1 MKTLTVTFH
10 HTCNYGATLQ
20 AYALHHVIKSLGHDN
35 VVFEY
40 PEAKRKCKPFLKNPY
55 VFTRTQIQRICYF
68 LRKDKIDT
76 RVRSFRDFHAE
87 NIQKTRVYTDMD
99 DLRNH
104 VPKVDC
110 LITGSDQVWNM
121 NSLAKFKPA
130 HFLDFG
136 PSDIVRFSY
145 AASIEKLN
153 YTEQQKDYVAK
164 AIASYKGVSLRE
176 ISARDYINSFTN
188 ANAIQVVDP
197 VFLLNK
203 EEWGSVAAEG
213 RIKEPYILCYQVSS
227 NPLMQKMANYLK
239 EQTGCKI
246 VSVCHGSIKWIKSDY
261 SLFDVSPE
269 EFLGLYKK
277 ADFVLTT
284 SFHGTA
290 LALVHERPF
299 ISLVRPDSKNR
310 ILDMLKSFG
319 LEKSCVSSKRD
330 FHVPN
335 VDYSS
340 VRARIEVERLRSL
353 DYLKRML
360 SDK

>member
-20 AYALHHVIKSLGHDN
+20 TYALHHTIKSLGHDN

-40 PEAKRKCKPFLKNPY
+40 PEAKRKSKPFFKNPY
-55 VFTRTQIQRICYF
+55 VFIRTQFQRISYL

-76 RVRSFRDFHAE
+76 RVRLFKEFHAE
-87 NIQKTRVYTDMD
+87 NIQKTRVYMDMD
-99 DLRNH
+99 DLRNNT
-104 VPKVDC
+104 PKVDC

-121 NSLAKFKPA
+121 NSLVKFKPA

-136 PSDIVRFSY
+136 PNNLIRFSY

-164 AIASYKGVSLRE
+164 AINSYRGVSLRE
-176 ISARDYINSFTN
+176 MSARDYINSFTN

-203 EEWGSVAAEG
+203 QEWDSISTKG

-227 NPLMQKMANYLK
+227 NPLMQKMANFLK
-239 EQTGCKI
+239 RKTGCKI
-246 VSVCHGSIKWIKSDY
+246 VSVCHGTLKWIKSDY
-261 SLFDVSPE
+261 SLFDVSPR
-269 EFLGLYKK
+269 EFLGLYKN
-277 ADFVLTT
+277 ASFVLTT

-299 ISLVRPDSKNR
+299 ISLVRPDSRNR
-310 ILDMLKSFG
+310 IVDLLKLLN
-319 LEKSCVSSKRD
+319 LEKSCVSSTED
-330 FHVPN
+330 FHVPEIDYAN
-335 VDYSS
+335 V
-340 VRARIEVERLRSL
+340 RTIIEDERLRSL
-353 DYLKRML
+353 DYLKKML
-360 SDK
+360 SE

>member
-20 AYALHHVIKSLGHDN
+20 AYALHSVIKSLGHEN
-35 VVFEY
+35 LVLEY
-40 PEAKRKCKPFLKNPY
+40 PERSRKKTSFFKNPY
-55 VFTRTQIQRICYF
+55 QFIKSNYQRLNY
-68 LRKDKIDT
+68 LYRKDKIEA
-76 RVRSFRDFHAE
+76 RKKMFKDFHST
-87 NIQKTRVYTDMD
+87 NIMKTRVYKDIE
-99 DLRNH
+99 DLRNNTPD
-104 VPKVDC
+104 VNC

-121 NSLAKFKPA
+121 NSLPKFKPA

-136 PSDIVRFSY
+136 PKNIIRFSY

-153 YTEQQKDYVAK
+153 YTDQQKKYVAR

-176 ISARDYINSFTN
+176 TSARDYINSFTN
-188 ANAIQVVDP
+188 VNAIQVVDP

-203 EEWGSVAAEG
+203 DEWSSVAIEG

-227 NPLMQKMANYLK
+227 NPLMQKTADYLK
-239 EQTGCKI
+239 NKTGCKI
-246 VSVCHGSIKWIKSDY
+246 VSVCHGSFKWIKSDY

-269 EFLGLYKK
+269 EFLGLYRN
-277 ADFVLTT
+277 ASYVLTT

-299 ISLVRPDSKNR
+299 ISLVRPDSRNR
-310 ILDMLKSFG
+310 IVDLLKLLG
-319 LEKSCVSSKRD
+319 LEKSSVSSTEE

-335 VDYSS
+335 IDYSC
-340 VRARIEVERLRSL
+340 VRAKIEVERSRSL
-353 DYLKRML
+353 DYLKAML
-360 SDK
+360 SE

>member
-1 MKTLTVTFH
+1 MKTLTVTYH

-20 AYALHHVIKSLGHDN
+20 TYALHHVIKSLGHDN
-35 VVFEY
+35 IVFEY
-40 PEAKRKCKPFLKNPY
+40 PEVKRKSKPFLKNPY
-55 VFTRTQIQRICYF
+55 VFIRTQFQRICYL

-76 RVRSFRDFHAE
+76 RVRMFKDFHAE

-99 DLRNH
+99 DLRKNT
-104 VPKVDC
+104 PKVDC

-136 PSDIVRFSY
+136 PSDIIRFSY

-153 YTEQQKDYVAK
+153 YTDQQKDYVAK
-164 AIASYKGVSLRE
+164 VLASYKGVSLRE
-176 ISARDYINSFTN
+176 TSARDYINSFTN
-188 ANAIQVVDP
+188 ADAIQVVDP

-203 EEWGSVAAEG
+203 QEWDSISTEG

-227 NPLMQKMANYLK
+227 NPLMQKMVDYLK
-239 EQTGCKI
+239 KETGCKI
-246 VSVCHGSIKWIKSDY
+246 VSVCHGTIKWIKSDY

-269 EFLGLYKK
+269 EFLGLYRN
-277 ADFVLTT
+277 ASYVVTT

-299 ISLVRPDSKNR
+299 ISLVRPDSRNR
-310 ILDMLKSFG
+310 IVDLLQLLG
-319 LEKSCVSSKRD
+319 LEKSCVSSTEE

-335 VDYSS
+335 IDFSC
-340 VRARIEVERLRSL
+340 VRAKIEEERSRSL
-353 DYLKRML
+353 DFLKAML
-360 SDK
+360 SE

>member
-20 AYALHHVIKSLGHDN
+20 TYALHRVIKSLGHEN
-35 VVFEY
+35 LVLEY
-40 PEAKRKCKPFLKNPY
+40 PESGKKKTSFLKNPY
-55 VFTRTQIQRICYF
+55 QFIRSYYQRLNY
-68 LRKDKIDT
+68 LYRKDKIEA
-76 RVRSFRDFHAE
+76 RKKMFKDFHST
-87 NIQKTRVYTDMD
+87 NIMKTRVYKDME
-99 DLRNH
+99 DLRNNMPD
-104 VPKVDC
+104 VNC

-121 NSLAKFKPA
+121 NSLPKFKPA

-136 PSDIVRFSY
+136 PKNIIRFSY

-153 YTEQQKDYVAK
+153 YSDQQKKYVAS

-176 ISARDYINSFTN
+176 TSARDYINSFTN

-203 EEWGSVAAEG
+203 DEWGSVAIEG

-227 NPLMQKMANYLK
+227 NPLMQKMADYLK
-239 EQTGCKI
+239 KETGCKI
-246 VSVCHGSIKWIKSDY
+246 VSVCHGSMKWIKSDY

-269 EFLGLYKK
+269 EFLGLYRS
-277 ADFVLTT
+277 ASYVLTT

-299 ISLVRPDSKNR
+299 ISLTRPDSKNR
-310 ILDMLKSFG
+310 ILDLLQLLGIK
-319 LEKSCVSSKRD
+319 ESCVSLTSE
-330 FHVPN
+330 FHVPSI
-335 VDYSS
+335 DYAS
-340 VRARIEVERLRSL
+340 VRKVLEAERVRSL
-353 DYLKRML
+353 DYLKQML
-360 SDK
+360 SE

>member
-1 MKTLTVTFH
+1 MKTLTVTYH

-20 AYALHHVIKSLGHDN
+20 TYSLHRVIKSLGHDN
-35 VVFEY
+35 LVFEY
-40 PEAKRKCKPFLKNPY
+40 PKAKKKKISFLKNPY
-55 VFTRTQIQRICYF
+55 VFLIIQFKQLSYLF
-68 LRKDKIDT
+68 RKEKID
-76 RVRSFRDFHAE
+76 VRIESFKKFHSE
-87 NIQKTRVYTDMD
+87 NIQKTRMYKDMD
-99 DLRNH
+99 DLRNNT
-104 VPKVDC
+104 PSVDC

-121 NSLAKFKPA
+121 NILPKLKPA

-136 PSDIVRFSY
+136 PKELIRFSY

-153 YTEQQKDYVAK
+153 YSNLQKEYVANV
-164 AIASYKGVSLRE
+164 IASYKGVSLRE
-176 ISARDYINSFTN
+176 TSARDYINSFTN
-188 ANAIQVVDP
+188 ANAIQVIDP

-239 EQTGCKI
+239 KNTGCKI

-269 EFLGLYKK
+269 EFLGLYKN
-277 ADFVLTT
+277 ANYVLTT

-299 ISLVRPDSKNR
+299 ISLVRPDSRNR
-310 ILDMLKSFG
+310 IVDLLKLLG
-319 LEKSCVSSKRD
+319 LEKSCVSSTGE

-335 VDYSS
+335 IDYSC
-340 VRARIEVERLRSL
+340 VRAIMEVERARSL
-353 DYLKRML
+353 DYLKKML
-360 SDK
+360 SE

>member
-1 MKTLTVTFH
+1 MKTLTVTYH

-20 AYALHHVIKSLGHDN
+20 TYSLHRVIKSLGHDN
-35 VVFEY
+35 LVFEY
-40 PEAKRKCKPFLKNPY
+40 PEAPKKSTSFFKNPY
-55 VFTRTQIQRICYF
+55 VFLRMQFQKYSYLF
-68 LRKDKIDT
+68 RKDEIDA
-76 RVRSFRDFHAE
+76 RIESFKKFHSR
-87 NIQKTRVYTDMD
+87 NIQKTRVYKDIE
-99 DLRNH
+99 DLRNNT
-104 VPKVDC
+104 PAVDC

-121 NSLAKFKPA
+121 NSLTKFKPA

-136 PSDIVRFSY
+136 PKEIIRFSY

-153 YTEQQKDYVAK
+153 YTNQQKEYVAK
-164 AIASYKGVSLRE
+164 VIASYKGVSLRE
-176 ISARDYINSFTN
+176 TSARDYINSFTN

-203 EEWGSVAAEG
+203 EEWGSVAEEG

-239 EQTGCKI
+239 KKTGCKI

-277 ADFVLTT
+277 ANYVLTT

-290 LALVHERPF
+290 LALVFERPF

-310 ILDMLKSFG
+310 IVDLLKLLG
-319 LEKSCVSSKRD
+319 LEKSCVSSTGE
-330 FHVPN
+330 FHVPDI
-335 VDYSS
+335 DYST
-340 VRARIEVERLRSL
+340 VRSILEAERSRSL
-353 DYLKRML
+353 DYLKKML
-360 SDK
+360 SE

>member
-1 MKTLTVTFH
+1 MKTLTVTYH

-20 AYALHHVIKSLGHDN
+20 TYALHRVIKSLGHDN
-35 VVFEY
+35 LVFEY
-40 PEAKRKCKPFLKNPY
+40 PEAKKKSVPFLKNPY
-55 VFTRTQIQRICYF
+55 VFLRTQFQQLSYQ
-68 LRKDKIDT
+68 LRKDKINE
-76 RVRSFRDFHAE
+76 RVKSFKNFHSE
-87 NIQKTRVYTDMD
+87 NIQKTRVFRDME
-99 DLRNH
+99 DLRDNT
-104 VPKVDC
+104 PAVDC

-136 PSDIVRFSY
+136 PKDITRFSY

-153 YTEQQKDYVAK
+153 YTPQQKEYVAK
-164 AIASYKGVSLRE
+164 AIACYKGVSLRE
-176 ISARDYINSFTN
+176 TSARDYINSFTD

-203 EEWGSVAAEG
+203 EEWCSVAIEG

-227 NPLMQKMANYLK
+227 NPLMQKMADYLK
-239 EQTGCKI
+239 KHTGCII
-246 VSVCHGSIKWIKSDY
+246 VSVCHGSVKWIKSDY

-269 EFLGLYKK
+269 EFLGLYKN
-277 ADFVLTT
+277 ASYILTT

-299 ISLVRPDSKNR
+299 ISLVRPDSRNR
-310 ILDMLKSFG
+310 IVDLLNLLG
-319 LEKSCVSSKRD
+319 VENSCVSSTSE
-330 FHVPN
+330 FHVPDIN
-335 VDYSS
+335 YTHVNTILES
-340 VRARIEVERLRSL
+340 ERNRSI

-360 SDK
+360 SK

>member
-20 AYALHHVIKSLGHDN
+20 TYALHQVIKSLGHDN
-35 VVFEY
+35 IVFEY
-40 PEAKRKCKPFLKNPY
+40 PEENRKCKPFLKSPY
-55 VFTRTQIQRICYF
+55 EFTRTQFQRMCYL
-68 LRKDKIDT
+68 LRKDKIDS
-76 RVRSFRDFHAE
+76 RVRLFKEFHADY
-87 NIQKTRVYTDMD
+87 IPKTRVYRDMD
-99 DLRNH
+99 DLRNNA
-104 VPKVDC
+104 PKVDC

-136 PSDIVRFSY
+136 PSDIIRFSY

-176 ISARDYINSFTN
+176 TSARDYINSFTN
-188 ANAIQVVDP
+188 ADAIQVVDP

-203 EEWGSVAAEG
+203 QEWDSISTEG

-239 EQTGCKI
+239 EKTGCKI
-246 VSVCHGSIKWIKSDY
+246 VSVCHDTIKWIKSDY
-261 SLFDVSPE
+261 SLFDVSPK
-269 EFLGLYKK
+269 EFLGLYKN
-277 ADFVLTT
+277 ANFVLTT

-290 LALVHERPF
+290 LALVYERPF
-299 ISLVRPDSKNR
+299 ISLVRSDSRNR
-310 ILDMLKSFG
+310 IVDLLNLLG
-319 LEKSCVSSKRD
+319 LEKSCVSSTEE
-330 FHVPN
+330 FHVPDI
-335 VDYSS
+335 DYSS
-340 VRARIEVERLRSL
+340 VRAIIEVERSRSL

-360 SDK
+360 SE